1 MFRLAYL
8 IKNGAV
14 GNQRNWPV
22 AALLVICMLA
32 MTIGAF
38 GCAGTT
44 GGGGANQPPLTRLGG
59 QHPTNA
65 DLSYD
70 HAAPSGRVIQ
80 MELHFAMRNQ
90 RQFDQLMNEISD
102 PKSPEYQH
110 WLTPADMH
118 AQFGETQKQFDAV
131 EQWLRARGFT
141 IIDKA
146 YGSNS
151 DYIRFKGTIAQA
163 ERAFKIQI
171 VAPEYDLYANKE
183 DPAVPDQFAGVI
195 SYISGLD
202 DIGGL

>member
-1 MFRLAYL
+1 MVRLAHL
-8 IKNGAV
+8 IKNDAV
-14 GNQRNWPV
+14 NGWRGWR
-22 AALLVICMLA
+22 AALLAACIVG
-32 MTIGAF
+32 MTMSAF
-38 GCAGTT
+38 GCAGTI
-44 GGGGANQPPLTRLGG
+44 GAGAGNQPPVARLSG

-70 HAAPSGRVIQ
+70 HAAPSHRVIQ
-80 MELHFAMRNQ
+80 MELHFAMRNK

-110 WLTPADMH
+110 WLTPAAMH
-118 AQFGETQKQFDAV
+118 AKFGETHGQFEAV
-131 EQWLRARGFT
+131 EQWLQGQGFT
-141 IIDKA
+141 ILDHA

-183 DPAVPDQFAGVI
+183 DPAIPEQFAGVI